1 MGKRKSASWMYM
13 SRLAAHKEWAFLN
26 VRLLPHSTT
35 AFIIRLPSTFAVL
48 QVLYEAG
55 FPVPTPIDHSRHSIL
70 MSLID
75 GYPLRSLA
83 DHEAPG
89 ELYAECMELVVRL
102 ARAGLVHGD
111 FNEFN
116 LMIGREEGELWV
128 IDFPQCVSTSHPDA
142 EWSVCLSAFPLLVRR

>member
-1 MGKRKSASWMYM
+1 
-13 SRLAAHKEWAFLN
+13 
-26 VRLLPHSTT
+26 
-35 AFIIRLPSTFAVL
+35 
-48 QVLYEAG
+48 
-55 FPVPTPIDHSRHSIL
+55 

-142 EWSVCLSAFPLLVRR
+142 EWSVFLFLFSCSYDAELTANLGSLLGSSTET